1 MNCVMHSLLN
11 AQSVSGSKE
20 YHFFVAVGIDLK
32 TFVSREKESSFK
44 GENSF
49 GDLRSSVRIQ

>member
-20 YHFFVAVGIDLK
+20 YHFLVAVGIDLK

-49 GDLRSSVRIQ
+49 GD